1 MKYTITKI
9 ARAEY
14 QVIDEN
20 GNAVFPY
27 PASQNAC
34 QQFINGTK
42 ADEKFL
48 TDKRMQRVAMDYIN
62 ETKLPVSGYGD
73 LRQFMVNSI
82 YNMIPRDIHTLQ
94 RRKEWYRDH
103 LYETAKKNKAAREES
118 ILNNY
123 IKGRL

>member
-1 MKYTITKI
+1 MKYIITKI

-20 GNAVFPY
+20 GNAVFAY
-27 PASQNAC
+27 PTSQNDC

-48 TDKRMQRVAMDYIN
+48 ADKRMRRVAMGYIN
-62 ETKLPVSGYGD
+62 ENKIPVSRYGD

-82 YNMIPRDIHTLQ
+82 YNMIPPDIRTLQ

-103 LYETAKKNKAAREES
+103 LYELAKKNKAAREQN
-118 ILNNY
+118 L
-123 IKGRL
+123 